1 MENENKSEKSIFQI
15 DTFEIIKILNRSR
28 KLIIKLTLVF
38 LVLGIIIALLS
49 SKEYTSSSSFI
60 PQISSDKGLGKKLSG
75 LASLVGV
82 NVGGE
87 SGGNVVLPSQY
98 PLIVE
103 STPFKKELLASA
115 IPVKGQDSMV
125 SISYYLENIKETSFL
140 STVKGYTIGL
150 PGKII
155 GAFSSSESEV
165 QEGTQ
170 KRDSSLYYL
179 NKTEEEQ
186 LEYLYSKF
194 SVEINDTDGYIEIK
208 ATLPEA
214 KASAKLVNNVQ
225 ALLQKFIIEYNIQ
238 KSQQELKYINNRF
251 SEVEKDYFEKRAALA
266 RYKDRNVNVISNLA
280 QNRLEQLQTEYSLSS
295 EIYSQ
300 LAGEQESAKLTVKK
314 DTPVFTVLKPATVP
328 LNPSAPRKVLIV
340 LQFIIVGVFIGAFIV
355 LFKYFYP
362 LLKSKITKS

>member
-1 MENENKSEKSIFQI
+1 MENEKKSEKSVFEM
-15 DTFEIIKILNRSR
+15 DTFEILKILNRSR
-28 KLIIKLTLVF
+28 KLIVKFTLVF
-38 LVLGIIIALLS
+38 LVLGIAIALLS

-87 SGGNVVLPSQY
+87 SGGNVVLPTQY
-98 PLIVE
+98 PLIIE
-103 STPFKKELLASA
+103 STPFKKELLASK
-115 IPVKGQDSMV
+115 IPVKGQDSLV
-125 SISYYLENIKETSFL
+125 SIAYYLENIKKTSFL

-155 GAFSSSESEV
+155 KAFSSSEV
-165 QEGTQ
+165 QEVTQ
-170 KRDSSLYYL
+170 QRDSSLYYL

-208 ATLPEA
+208 GTLPEA

-225 ALLQKFIIEYNIQ
+225 ALLQKFIIEYNVK
-238 KSQQELKYINNRF
+238 KSQQELKYINKRF
-251 SEVEKDYFEKRAALA
+251 GEVEKDYFEKRAALA
-266 RYKDRNVNVISNLA
+266 RYKDRNINVISNVA

-300 LAGEQESAKLTVKK
+300 LAGELESAKLTVKK
-314 DTPVFTVLKPATVP
+314 DTPVFTVLKPVTVP
-328 LNPSAPRKVLIV
+328 LKPSAPRKVFIV
-340 LQFIIVGVFIGAFIV
+340 VQFIIAGVFIGAFIV
-355 LFKYFYP
+355 LFRYFYP
-362 LLKSKITKS
+362 LLIIKITKD